1 MPTKMAVW
9 RGNGLIRKET
19 PHPLLFMVQHP
30 FSALLQYLPARAV
43 TTTVEADS
51 GGSKLS
57 LSADESM
64 MDVRWWMPLQM
75 PMQMELS

>member
-9 RGNGLIRKET
+9 RGNGLIRKDT

-30 FSALLQYLPARAV
+30 FSVLLQYLPARAV
-43 TTTVEADS
+43 TTTVKADS
-51 GGSKLS
+51 SSGKLS
-57 LSADESM
+57 PSTDESM
-64 MDVRWWMPLQM
+64 MDARWWMPLWM